1 MALIKCPEC
10 GKEYSE
16 KAATCPNCGAP
27 NDLLNGSQQN
37 LNDQLQTSDTT
48 KKTNTGLN
56 IAAFVVSL
64 FSLIFA
70 PLSIISIIL
79 IIIDAVKNKNKKRK
93 KGLWIAALVI
103 SIIMI
108 ITLFVPKSGNN
119 DAEQHTVVQENSNGD
134 VSEGADPI
142 ETETNIPKEY
152 IEVTADDLVDAL
164 NSNAMKAQ
172 NDYLDKY
179 LQITGTLGTIDSSGK
194 YISIDS
200 EQFSLATIQ
209 CYMTSE
215 AQKEVI
221 MNMKK
226 GDPITVKGYCK
237 DMGEILGYQI
247 DIEEIT
253 N

>member
-1 MALIKCPEC
+1 MRERILRKGSYMSKLRSAKRFIKWEPAEF
-10 GKEYSE
+10 ER
-16 KAATCPNCGAP
+16 PAP
-27 NDLLNGSQQN
+27 DERYH
-37 LNDQLQTSDTT
+37 
-48 KKTNTGLN
+48 KKTNTGLS

-93 KGLWIAALVI
+93 KGLWIAELVI

-108 ITLFVPKSGNN
+108 ITLFVPKSDSN
-119 DAEQHTVVQENSNGD
+119 DAEQPTVVQENSNSD

-142 ETETNIPKEY
+142 ETEIPKEY

-215 AQKEVI
+215 LSLI
-221 MNMKK
+221 H
-226 GDPITVKGYCK
+226 I
-237 DMGEILGYQI
+237 
-247 DIEEIT
+247 
-253 N
+253 

>member
-1 MALIKCPEC
+1 M
-10 GKEYSE
+10 S
-16 KAATCPNCGAP
+16 
-27 NDLLNGSQQN
+27 
-37 LNDQLQTSDTT
+37 
-48 KKTNTGLN
+48 

-108 ITLFVPKSGNN
+108 ITLFVPKSDSN
-119 DAEQHTVVQENSNGD
+119 DAEQPTVVQENSNSD

-142 ETETNIPKEY
+142 ETEIPKEY

-215 AQKEVI
+215 TQKELI

>member
-48 KKTNTGLN
+48 KKTNTGLS

-93 KGLWIAALVI
+93 KGLWIAI
-103 SIIMI
+103 QSKRK
-108 ITLFVPKSGNN
+108 FRK
-119 DAEQHTVVQENSNGD
+119 
-134 VSEGADPI
+134 
-142 ETETNIPKEY
+142 NI
-152 IEVTADDLVDAL
+152 LR
-164 NSNAMKAQ
+164 
-172 NDYLDKY
+172 
-179 LQITGTLGTIDSSGK
+179 
-194 YISIDS
+194 
-200 EQFSLATIQ
+200 
-209 CYMTSE
+209 
-215 AQKEVI
+215 
-221 MNMKK
+221 
-226 GDPITVKGYCK
+226 
-237 DMGEILGYQI
+237 
-247 DIEEIT
+247 
-253 N
+253 